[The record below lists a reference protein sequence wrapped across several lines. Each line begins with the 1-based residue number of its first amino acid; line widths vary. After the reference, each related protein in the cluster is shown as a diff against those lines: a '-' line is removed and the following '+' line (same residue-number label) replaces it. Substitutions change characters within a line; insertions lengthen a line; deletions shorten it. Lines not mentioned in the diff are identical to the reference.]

1 MTTGPGRPR
10 LTSQR
15 RPGRTTPEEILDAA
29 GELFTTKGFAAT
41 STREIA
47 DMVGIRQA
55 SLYHHF
61 ANKEEILVALLEET
75 VSPALATARLL
86 ATVDAPAVVRLHA
99 LATYDVTQLT
109 GTRWNLGALYLLPE
123 LRTERFAPFRAQ
135 RMRLRSHYQHY
146 AEQALIEITGGDTEV
161 VPGLTDLPFRIVES
175 AIATRADVESGAVP
189 VPESADA
196 AALLADA
203 CLRALGWATPL
214 DGIRAR
220 SRVLLAEMAGG
231 TPRDLRPPRSDL

>member
-41 STREIA
+41 STRQIA

-61 ANKEEILVALLEET
+61 PNKEEILAALLEET
-75 VSPALATARLL
+75 VSPALAAAERLSD
-86 ATVDAPAVVRLHA
+86 ADAPATVRLHA

-109 GTRWNLGALYLLPE
+109 TTRWNLGALYLLPE
-123 LRTERFAPFRAQ
+123 LLADRFEPFRTQ
-135 RMRLRSHYQHY
+135 RTLLRGHYRLLADR
-146 AEQALIEITGGDTEV
+146 ALTEMSDASGDTS
-161 VPGLTDLPFRIVES
+161 PALADLPFRIVES
-175 AIATRADVESGAVP
+175 AIATRADIERGLLPGPENEGA
-189 VPESADA
+189 AG
-196 AALLADA
+196 LLADA
-203 CLRALGWATPL
+203 CLRALGWTEPL
-214 DGIRAR
+214 DQIRAKTR
-220 SRVLLAEMAGG
+220 ALLAETEGG
-231 TPRDLRPPRSDL
+231 APRHL

>member
-1 MTTGPGRPR
+1 MSTGPGRPR

-75 VSPALATARLL
+75 VSPALAAARVLEK
-86 ATVDAPAVVRLHA
+86 VDAPAVVRLHA

-135 RMRLRSHYQHY
+135 RTLLRSHYQHC
-146 AEQALIEITGGDTEV
+146 AEQALTEITAGDTESA
-161 VPGLTDLPFRIVES
+161 PGLTDLPFRIVES

-189 VPESADA
+189 TPENTDA

-203 CLRALGWATPL
+203 CLRALGWSQPL
-214 DGIRAR
+214 DEIRAQ
-220 SRVLLAEMAGG
+220 SRILLDHTAGG
-231 TPRDLRPPRSDL
+231 TSRDLPPPTSDL

>member
-41 STREIA
+41 STRQIA

-61 ANKEEILVALLEET
+61 PNKEEILAALLEET
-75 VSPALATARLL
+75 VSPALAAAERLGD
-86 ATVDAPAVVRLHA
+86 ADAPATVRLHA

-109 GTRWNLGALYLLPE
+109 TTRWNLGALYLLPE
-123 LRTERFAPFRAQ
+123 LLADRFEQFRTQRTLLRGHYRLLADRA
-135 RMRLRSHYQHY
+135 LT
-146 AEQALIEITGGDTEV
+146 EISAVSGDTS
-161 VPGLTDLPFRIVES
+161 PALADLPFRIVES
-175 AIATRADVESGAVP
+175 AIATRADIERGLLPGPENEGA
-189 VPESADA
+189 AG
-196 AALLADA
+196 LLADA
-203 CLRALGWATPL
+203 CLRALGWTAPL
-214 DGIRAR
+214 DEIRAKTR
-220 SRVLLAEMAGG
+220 ALLAETEGR
-231 TPRDLRPPRSDL
+231 TPRHL